1 MATMA
6 NASSSAG
13 SSHQNIPELNDGKGD
28 VRVTEWRK
36 RLVAYADTLAGETGV
51 TLLRSGLSLKPG

>member
-36 RLVAYADTLAGETGV
+36 RLLDTQIHWQE
-51 TLLRSGLSLKPG
+51 KQCM